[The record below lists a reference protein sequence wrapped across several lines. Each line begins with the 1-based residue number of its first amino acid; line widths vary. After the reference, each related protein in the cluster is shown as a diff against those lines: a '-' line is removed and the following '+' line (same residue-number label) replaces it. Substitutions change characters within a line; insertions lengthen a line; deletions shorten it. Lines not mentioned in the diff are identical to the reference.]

1 MTDVER
7 AILASLQREVADL
20 RRELDEARAQIEA
33 LRKRDHAPRY
43 VPPVYR

>member
-7 AILASLQREVADL
+7 AILAALQREVADL
-20 RRELDEARAQIEA
+20 RRELDEAKATIET
-33 LRKRDHAPRY
+33 LRKLAASPRY